1 MAQPATIRPAT
12 AADADACAAIYE
24 HYVLRTTCTFED
36 APPPVAEFGARINNA
51 KLFLCA
57 ESDGEICGYTYADL
71 WRTRCG
77 YRFVVET
84 SVYVDA
90 DKTRRGT
97 GALLMTALLSQF
109 PQPKRARQLQRYHCR
124 ASVAL
129 HEKLGFAACGK
140 LPAIG
145 WKFDGEH
152 DFIILPDNRPCR
164 PAFAKRQTGCICDKT
179 VYGAGG
185 FWCGIFLLSL
195 ADDWQ
200 VRPNHKRFRS
210 EMQPVC
216 RFANAGRQ
224 GRYHRR

>member
-90 DKTRRGT
+90 DKTRRGVIDDRRVID
-97 GALLMTALLSQF
+97 AQAYRIAFASY
-109 PQPKRARQLQRYHCR
+109 PQPKRARQLQRYHC
-124 ASVAL
+124 
-129 HEKLGFAACGK
+129 
-140 LPAIG
+140 
-145 WKFDGEH
+145 
-152 DFIILPDNRPCR
+152 
-164 PAFAKRQTGCICDKT
+164 QT
-179 VYGAGG
+179 AQ
-185 FWCGIFLLSL
+185 
-195 ADDWQ
+195 A
-200 VRPNHKRFRS
+200 
-210 EMQPVC
+210 
-216 RFANAGRQ
+216 
-224 GRYHRR
+224 

>member
-97 GALLMTALLSQF
+97 GALLMTALLSQLSTTET
-109 PQPKRARQLQRYHCR
+109 RAAVATISLPNR

-152 DFIILPDNRPCR
+152 DVGFWLYH
-164 PAFAKRQTGCICDKT
+164 FAKT
-179 VYGAGG
+179 
-185 FWCGIFLLSL
+185 
-195 ADDWQ
+195 
-200 VRPNHKRFRS
+200 P
-210 EMQPVC
+210 
-216 RFANAGRQ
+216 GR
-224 GRYHRR
+224 